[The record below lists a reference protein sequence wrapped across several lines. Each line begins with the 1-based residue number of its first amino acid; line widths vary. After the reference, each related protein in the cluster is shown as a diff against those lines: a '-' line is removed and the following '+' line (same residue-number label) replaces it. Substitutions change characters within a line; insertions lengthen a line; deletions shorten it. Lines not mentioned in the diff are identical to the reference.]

1 MFLMLLLKDI
11 INKLHL
17 YVVMVEQHVEALL
30 FKEEHDLLVAERAE
44 LRTRLVELQQ
54 EQVTPETAQLQFRH
68 QERVR
73 QIEQIL
79 RRSKQIAL
87 RHVVDPQVPPEQR

>member
-1 MFLMLLLKDI
+1 MLDFTKLDYVLHNKVESDLMFLMLLLKDI

-68 QERVR
+68 
-73 QIEQIL
+73 
-79 RRSKQIAL
+79 
-87 RHVVDPQVPPEQR
+87 